1 MSKNSTAYESLQNYL
16 ALCNGLLRDNCEQTE
31 ISYMAVRLA
40 DYLFFS
46 AENKICVCNNF
57 AGTETCNLN

>member
-1 MSKNSTAYESLQNYL
+1 MSKNSTTYESLRNYL

-40 DYLFFS
+40 DYLFFFS
-46 AENKICVCNNF
+46 GEQDLCVQQLRWN
-57 AGTETCNLN
+57 